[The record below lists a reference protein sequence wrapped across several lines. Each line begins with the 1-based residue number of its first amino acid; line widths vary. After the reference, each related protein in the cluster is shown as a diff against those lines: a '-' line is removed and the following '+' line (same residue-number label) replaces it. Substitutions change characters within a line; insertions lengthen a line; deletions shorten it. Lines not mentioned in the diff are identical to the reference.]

1 MADLIKNLSMLKTQW
16 EKTAA
21 DKGKRVSP
29 TYITTKNMTILMAQ
43 RPESVI
49 TC

>member
-1 MADLIKNLSMLKTQW
+1 MADLIKNLSVLKTQW

-29 TYITTKNMTILMAQ
+29 TKVERKT
-43 RPESVI
+43 
-49 TC
+49 